1 MLTIG
6 PFQLEGWHLLII
18 FAALMAFV
26 WFAWGFLVPITG
38 TWERVDED
46 KRPGVVE
53 RITLVQFGP
62 FIRGRRKMKGGFQE
76 YSGFLRGRSIT
87 IRRRDHGVPF
97 IVSQGFPEGVAKDV
111 DGTVT
116 AILRLTLSADG
127 TVIHGTFTPQK
138 IEFVHDPPKITSR
151 YFLSPSFRRYKLVSR
166 EPQATEVIEELE
178 EAQKAAAAEA
188 TRPSK
193 VRKTV

>member
-1 MLTIG
+1 MLTLG
-6 PFQLEGWHLLII
+6 PIQLEGWHLLLI
-18 FAALMAFV
+18 FLALMALAWFV
-26 WFAWGFLVPITG
+26 WGFLVPITG

-46 KRPGVVE
+46 RKPGTVE

-62 FIRGRRKMKGGFQE
+62 FVRGRRKMKGGFQE
-76 YSGFLRGRSIT
+76 YSGYLRGRSIT

-97 IVSQGFPEGVAKDV
+97 VVSQGFPEGVAKYV

-138 IEFVHDPPKITSR
+138 IEFVHDPPKVTSR
-151 YFLSPSFRRYKLVSR
+151 FFLTPTFRRYKLVSR
-166 EPQATEVIEELE
+166 EPQSTEVIEELE
-178 EAQKAAAAEA
+178 EAQKSPQTES
-188 TRPSK
+188 RPSK
-193 VRKTV
+193 VRRTV